1 MVLFLLANF
10 SILAQT
16 LSYADQAVL
25 LSGDDYYGTARFTGM
40 SGAFGAL
47 GNNMTAV
54 DINPAGLAVYN
65 VGESSMT
72 LAYRNTDIQS
82 TFYGNRIDNSD
93 EYFRFSQIGG
103 AMVWNNTGHPELVK
117 VALGFNYNVIKDFN
131 NNYVAQGNS
140 GVPEF
145 LDDPFLNYD
154 DDPDNDVFYTNVE
167 DQYFYNYTSGI
178 HDRFSFSFGGMYKD
192 VLYFGA
198 SMAFFNVDFY
208 QNTIY
213 KEFNNDGND
222 NTLDAYNDQSLSTYG
237 NGFNFGLG
245 LIYKPIN
252 SLRIGAAYQ
261 SPVWYD
267 LTERY
272 IEYLDIIV
280 SNNEEIYVESYDPNF
295 YDYELKTA
303 GKFIGSLA
311 VVFGQFGLL
320 SMDYTYQPYSSTKLK
335 PTSIFNEENQF
346 LDNGLASTHS
356 FRFGTEWRVGMLSL
370 RGGYRISESPYK
382 SADSDYDLHGY
393 SLGLGLRFTRWFTLD
408 FAYDQSTFK
417 DQYQFIHI
425 EGVRPAELDV
435 TNSRFTSSLL
445 INF

>member
-1 MVLFLLANF
+1 MVFFLLAGY

-25 LSGDDYYGTARFTGM
+25 FSGDDYYGTARFTGM

-47 GNNMTAV
+47 GNDMTAV

-65 VGESSMT
+65 VSESSMT
-72 LAYRNTDIQS
+72 LGYRDTDIQS
-82 TFYGNRIDNSD
+82 TFYGSRTDNND
-93 EYFRFSQIGG
+93 DYFLFSQIGG
-103 AMVWNNTGHPELVK
+103 VMILDNTGHPDFVK
-117 VALGFNYNVIKDFN
+117 VAFGFNYNVIKDFDS
-131 NNYVAQGNS
+131 NYLTRGNS

-167 DQYFYNYTSGI
+167 DQDFYNYTSGI
-178 HDRFSFSFGGMYKD
+178 NDRFSFSFAGMYKD
-192 VLYFGA
+192 ILYFGA
-198 SMAFFNVDFY
+198 SMAFYNLDFY

-213 KEFNNDGND
+213 REFNNDGNN

-245 LIYKPIN
+245 LIYKPIS
-252 SLRIGAAYQ
+252 SLRIGASYQ
-261 SPVWYD
+261 SPIWYN

-280 SNNEEIYVESYDPNF
+280 SNNEEVYVESYDPNF
-295 YDYELKTA
+295 YDYELKTP

-311 VVFGQFGLL
+311 VVFGKFGLL
-320 SMDYTYQPYSSTKLK
+320 SMDYTYQPYSSAKLK
-335 PTSIFNEENQF
+335 PTSVFYEENQF
-346 LDNGLASTHS
+346 LDNGLTSTHS
-356 FRFGTEWRVGMLSL
+356 FRFGTEWRVGLFSL
-370 RGGYRISESPYK
+370 RGGYRITESPYK
-382 SADSDYDLHGY
+382 SAGSDFDLQGY
-393 SLGLGLRFTRWFTLD
+393 SLGLGMRFSRWFALD
-408 FAYDQSTFK
+408 FAYDQSSYN
-417 DQYQFIHI
+417 DQYRFLHI
-425 EGVRPAELDV
+425 EGVSPAALDV
-435 TNSRFTSSLL
+435 TNSRFTSSLV